1 MTSPGPALHT
11 VVISELLREPERF
24 PRNPNLHDSLVRLQN
39 SALSVLRAQSG
50 LTRWA
55 GGEPFE
61 RSKQAV
67 STPRRED
74 AAV

>member
-50 LTRWA
+50 LTVGWW
-55 GGEPFE
+55 
-61 RSKQAV
+61 
-67 STPRRED
+67 
-74 AAV
+74 